1 MPEENNKILTN
12 NHGEKYIKE
21 LFVIDVDIE
30 SLFEKIN
37 TFHNNP
43 KKPSNTKKE
52 TYTFWF
58 FIFYALFI

>member
-37 TFHNNP
+37 TCHNNS
-43 KKPSNTKKE
+43 KKLSNTKK
-52 TYTFWF
+52 
-58 FIFYALFI
+58 

>member
-1 MPEENNKILTN
+1 MPKENNKILKD
-12 NHGEKYIKE
+12 NHGEKYMKE

-43 KKPSNTKKE
+43 KKPSNTKK
-52 TYTFWF
+52 
-58 FIFYALFI
+58 